1 MRVIQGGDTHGR
13 RHQLRGKGQ
22 QHQGTSNSGNF
33 QEALDQAVNDAQP
46 TGGADIVF
54 WKLSEVTGSKGG
66 IVPGNSIT
74 VTIEVTGP

>member
-1 MRVIQGGDTHGR
+1 MADSYGGQG
-13 RHQLRGKGQ
+13 K

-33 QEALDQAVNDAQP
+33 QEALDQAINAAQP

-54 WKLSEVTGSKGG
+54 WKLGEVTGSKGG
-66 IVPGNSIT
+66 IVSASSIT